1 MTKSKNL
8 VLLKELHSFIR
19 ILYNRLER
27 EYKHSSHLVYNV
39 EEFSNLLKRNGRP
52 IPEIRRI
59 IMIWVQQERDG
70 LINIKLTGTKEEF
83 NNIIGVKNTELYKQ
97 YLVIIN

>member
-1 MTKSKNL
+1 M
-8 VLLKELHSFIR
+8 LLKELHSFLR
-19 ILYNRLER
+19 ILYNRLEK
-27 EYKHSSHLVYNV
+27 ENKHCKYLVYNV

-59 IMIWVQQERDG
+59 IMIWVEQTKDG
-70 LINIKLTGTKEEF
+70 LIEIKLTGTKEEF
-83 NNIIGVKNTELYKQ
+83 TTIIGVKNTELYKQ